1 MPSMANTDYQTVTV
15 KQNEKDVNNKWVKV
29 VNDL

>member
-1 MPSMANTDYQTVTV
+1 MPSMANTDYQTVVV